1 MQKEEAMR
9 KTILFQRHGEHKNQV
24 LVPDDRARCLEIG
37 RQLAT
42 AGVKIDRMVLS
53 PLPRAIATALATCE
67 GYGSADMP
75 LTLEPRMGD
84 FKTDSRTPKAAVK
97 ELKAAAVAK
106 HGDDSDANLAKELI
120 NTPSLHELLFAR
132 AEEGAYALADI
143 ATKNPGINETILVVS
158 HGVARMEIVLR
169 YLRGKRG
176 ADLLQIADELIDR
189 GQIIE
194 VVFEDGFEGVGT
206 EFISAKPWTPP
217 LPEPPCRCM

>member
-1 MQKEEAMR
+1 MR

-24 LVPDDRARCLEIG
+24 LVPEDRARCVEIG
-37 RQLAT
+37 RQLAA

-97 ELKAAAVAK
+97 ELKAAAK
-106 HGDDSDANLAKELI
+106 ERYGDDSDANLAKCLI
-120 NTPSLHELLFAR
+120 DTPDLHELLFLR
-132 AEEGAYALADI
+132 AQEGATALADM
-143 ATKNPGINETILVVS
+143 AMEHPGIDETILVVS
-158 HGVARMEIVLR
+158 HGVARMEISLR
-169 YLRGKRG
+169 YLQCKKGV
-176 ADLLQIADELIDR
+176 DLLQIADELIDR

-194 VVFEDGFEGVGT
+194 VVFEDGFEGIGT

-217 LPEPPCRCM
+217 LPEPPCKCL